1 MPTQKK
7 AEILEQLTE
16 LLAQNKFIIAAEYR
30 GLSVT
35 EMSQLRRQ
43 LREVNAEFH
52 VVKNTL
58 AKFAAEKTGKPG
70 LSQYLQGPIAL
81 AFCKGDAAQLAK
93 TLTAYART
101 SKTALNI
108 KGGILDVRALSP
120 AEITSLATMPPIEVL
135 RAKLLGVMQSPI
147 YSLHNVLTANLRG
160 LCSLL
165 NARIQQMGGM
175 PNVS

>member
-16 LLAQNKFIIAAEYR
+16 LLSQNKFIIAAEYR
-30 GLSVT
+30 GLSVA

-70 LSQYLQGPIAL
+70 LSPFLQGPIAL
-81 AFCKGDAAQLAK
+81 ALSKGDAAQLAK

-101 SKTALNI
+101 SKTALSI
-108 KGGILDVRALSP
+108 KGGILDVRVLSP

-135 RAKLLGVMQSPI
+135 RARLLGVMQSPI
-147 YSLHNVLTANLRG
+147 YSLYNVLTANLRG
-160 LCSLL
+160 LCTLL

-175 PNVS
+175 PNV